1 MSNSKIGTDYI
12 TMEFAYVSD
21 KGILTQDYFNELRRS
36 PEMEKSKEQD
46 IDPALSNNNE
56 TVIDKPID
64 AAYEEIFGAAAK
76 EYNAKYKGKNMT
88 GAAYLARQEQAKA
101 KNIAYDMTV
110 CIGARRDADHKGQ
123 CVERDILKDYLADF
137 ISRNKQHEVIGAYMH
152 GDEKSKP
159 VHLHIVYVP
168 WADGYATGMPRQFSL
183 SGALKA
189 ADAKKNVPDSE
200 MKLDWSYAEREALE
214 TVAKK
219 YKVKIEWPQPVI
231 GYGFQGYIE
240 KHQEMFT
247 PSAGI
252 RSKSSEPNGKVVY
265 MKWTTAYASKIN
277 EIRKAATGVIPYGDE
292 VPIDMPLEEAYEQA
306 FGCTA
311 REYTWRHPE
320 NPRTAQDYLR
330 QRTNGKMSLTM
341 IMTVQIGTIKETPQ
355 GEDAVERK
363 ILKEYAIK
371 FIRVHPSFKIM
382 GAYIHGNEEG
392 RALHLHI
399 LFIPWGD
406 GFDKGMYRQFS
417 LDKALTQDGF
427 IQNEKVDG
435 DCFTN
440 HELTVLRELCDENGI
455 EMLPI
460 YPMKA
465 TDQDEYFGS
474 PAWMQM
480 EAEGHPYYEENLNR
494 AAY

>member
-1 MSNSKIGTDYI
+1 MSNSKGTAEYI
-12 TMEFAYVSD
+12 TQEYAYVSD
-21 KGILTQDYFNELRRS
+21 KGILTQDYFKELRRA
-36 PEMEKSKEQD
+36 PDMDAKQQYD
-46 IDPALSNNNE
+46 VDPALKSNNE
-56 TVIDKPID
+56 MIMDKPITV
-64 AAYEEIFGAAAK
+64 AYEEIFGDAARA
-76 EYNAKYKGKNMT
+76 YNAKYEGKNMT
-88 GAAYLARQEQAKA
+88 GTAYLERQEKAKS
-101 KNIAYDMTV
+101 KNIAYDRTV
-110 CIGARRDADHKGQ
+110 CVGNSSDVSHKGQ
-123 CVERDILKDYLADF
+123 CVEREILKSYLADF
-137 ISRNKQHEVIGAYMH
+137 IERNKQLEVIGAFIH
-152 GDEKSKP
+152 GDEKSEP
-159 VHLHIVYVP
+159 VHLHIIYVP
-168 WADGYATGMPRQFSL
+168 WADGYTAGMSRQFSL
-183 SGALKA
+183 TGALKA

-200 MKLDWSYAEREALE
+200 MKLDWSYAERKALE
-214 TVAKK
+214 TVAKRH
-219 YKVKIEWPQPVI
+219 KVKVEWPQLVI

-240 KHQEMFT
+240 KHQEVFA

-252 RSKSSEPNGKVVY
+252 SSKSLKPNGKVVY

-277 EIRKAATGVIPYGDE
+277 EIREAATGVIPYGDE

-311 REYTWRHPE
+311 REYTWRRPE

-330 QRTNGKMSLTM
+330 QRMNGKMS
-341 IMTVQIGTIKETPQ
+341 Q
-355 GEDAVERK
+355 
-363 ILKEYAIK
+363 
-371 FIRVHPSFKIM
+371 
-382 GAYIHGNEEG
+382 EG

-427 IQNEKVDG
+427 VQNEKMDG